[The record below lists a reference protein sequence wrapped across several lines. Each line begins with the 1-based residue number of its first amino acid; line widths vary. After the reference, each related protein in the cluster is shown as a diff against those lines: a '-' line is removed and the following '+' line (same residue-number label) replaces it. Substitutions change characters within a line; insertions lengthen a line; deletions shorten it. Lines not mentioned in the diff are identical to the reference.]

1 LLAYCND
8 PHAGPDTE
16 YSLHHRN
23 YNPKT
28 GIFKSE
34 DPAADDLNLYRY
46 VANNPVNNEDP
57 SGLDFVT
64 NEGNIAVWVIES
76 ALGWNGERIDLG
88 VLEDGVIH
96 LRSKFGGGTISYSA
110 LQEFVKAGLSNQHLQ
125 FGVSSLRNL
134 DEQTRSFYINFAISE
149 VYYRVTHGSLRAGDR
164 GDENGNVTHYAGAGG
179 PVAAA
184 LIVEMMRQVA
194 IELGMEFGGAKAV
207 SVMLR
212 GGKVIFKRGGQIV
225 EVTSDT
231 IAKKLGRKVDDCEI
245 QNASKIL
252 DTAPKGLIEGF
263 DFGKHLRGVIG
274 DPPKGMVDPHAH
286 HILFKKGLGPVQQ
299 ALIDEGQAILRKV
312 GIDPIYGKENLIW
325 APWRVSKQHGIES
338 LQKVV
343 DELRALERA
352 GGDYDDFVDL
362 LKKLGKIAAER
373 S

>member
-1 LLAYCND
+1 MLAYCND

-57 SGLDFVT
+57 SGLDYVT
-64 NEGNIAVWVIES
+64 NEGNIAVWVIEG

-96 LRSKFGGGTISYSA
+96 LRSKFGGGTISYAA
-110 LQEFVKAGLSNQHLQ
+110 LQEFVEAGLSNQHLQ
-125 FGVSSLRNL
+125 FGVSSLRHL
-134 DEQTRSFYINFAISE
+134 DEETRTYYINFAISE
-149 VYYRVTHGSLRAGDR
+149 VHFRVTHGSLRAGDR

-184 LIVEMMRQVA
+184 LVVEMMRQVA

-207 SVMLR
+207 SVMFS
-212 GGKVIFKRGGQIV
+212 GGKVIFKRGRQIV

-231 IAKKLGRKVDDCEI
+231 IAKKLGRKVDDCEL

-252 DTAPKGLIEGF
+252 DTAPNRITGDALAKMRKQFNAVKPQAWIDEAAKNSHKYTPDQLSRMRAGQAPIGADGFPMEIHHRTPLAEGGGNVFDNF
-263 DFGKHLRGVIG
+263 DFLTRTDHR
-274 DPPKGMVDPHAH
+274 
-286 HILFKKGLGPVQQ
+286 LGPNYK
-299 ALIDEGQAILRKV
+299 RNH
-312 GIDPIYGKENLIW
+312 PNL
-325 APWRVSKQHGIES
+325 P
-338 LQKVV
+338 
-343 DELRALERA
+343 
-352 GGDYDDFVDL
+352 
-362 LKKLGKIAAER
+362 
-373 S
+373 

>member
-1 LLAYCND
+1 MLAYCND

-225 EVTSDT
+225 VVTSDT

-252 DTAPKGLIEGF
+252 DTAPSSVSSSISQAQLEKKWKHAPDFGITTTKRNPATLA
-263 DFGKHLRGVIG
+263 DFGKAVSNHLDDVATIE
-274 DPPKGMVDPHAH
+274 KGTYLYVPDSKVFFNPNTN
-286 HILFKKGLGPVQQ
+286 LV
-299 ALIDEGQAILRKV
+299 AILDKNGNFV
-312 GIDPIYGKENLIW
+312 SGWKLIPGTPQFENFIKNG
-325 APWRVSKQHGIES
+325 V
-338 LQKVV
+338 
-343 DELRALERA
+343 LR
-352 GGDYDDFVDL
+352 
-362 LKKLGKIAAER
+362 
-373 S
+373 